1 MDANPS
7 NSMKDGRLT
16 VIAGNR
22 EMVAGDT
29 LVVHDD
35 RTVSTHR
42 KVHVVRDMIVGY
54 AGCLDS
60 GVRFLG
66 WVKRGMGSRGKPN
79 DLSDQ
84 FTGLILDEDGI
95 YEYRFQLVSICVE
108 GDCWAIGSGAQA
120 ALGAMF
126 MGADP
131 EEAAEVAC
139 AIDPFCGGPVTV
151 ERL

>member
-1 MDANPS
+1 MS
-7 NSMKDGRLT
+7 

-42 KVHVVRDMIVGY
+42 KVHVVRDMVVGY

-66 WVKRGMGSRGKPN
+66 WVRRGMGSRGKPN

-84 FTGLILDEDGI
+84 FTGLVLDEDGI
-95 YEYRFQLVSICVE
+95 YEYRFQLVSIRVE

-126 MGADP
+126 MGATP

-139 AIDPFCGGPVTV
+139 TIDPFCGGPVTV

>member
-1 MDANPS
+1 M
-7 NSMKDGRLT
+7 RLT

-35 RTVSTHR
+35 RMVSTHR

-79 DLSDQ
+79 DFPDE
-84 FTGLILDEDGI
+84 FIGLILDEDGI
-95 YEYRFQLVSICVE
+95 YEYRYQLVPIRVE

-120 ALGAMF
+120 ALGAMY
-126 MGADP
+126 MGATP
-131 EEAAEVAC
+131 EEAAQVAC
-139 AIDPFCGGPVTV
+139 AIDPYCSGPITV
-151 ERL
+151 ERLG

>member
-1 MDANPS
+1 VS
-7 NSMKDGRLT
+7 

-42 KVHVVRDMIVGY
+42 KVHVVRDMVVGY

-66 WVKRGMGSRGKPN
+66 WVRRGMGSRGKPN

-84 FTGLILDEDGI
+84 FTGLVLDEDGI
-95 YEYRFQLVSICVE
+95 YEYRFQLVSIRVE

-120 ALGAMF
+120 TLGAMF

-131 EEAAEVAC
+131 QEAAEVAC